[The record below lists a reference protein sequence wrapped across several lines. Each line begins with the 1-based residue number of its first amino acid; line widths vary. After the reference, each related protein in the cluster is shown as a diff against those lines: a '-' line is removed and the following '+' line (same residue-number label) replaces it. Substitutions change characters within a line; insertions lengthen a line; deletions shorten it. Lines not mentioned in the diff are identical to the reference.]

1 MVATVETFP
10 ILGDVAGSAK
20 TMVPRRLIEAAACA
34 LAAHALVYRTLL
46 PGDSMHGYFTWYE
59 PAVGVASLLSLLW
72 LVFSVVRTVSGRAS
86 SLPAAPALFAPTFG
100 ELFGATFLFL
110 LVQESFERSV
120 ETGRPAVA
128 MFTPV
133 SVLAL
138 AAAASVVAVALAAAR
153 CLGRAAVQML
163 LRPAEPRVTD
173 GGAQRWH
180 VALAPTFRP
189 RPLAQRF
196 GMRAPPLAA
205 A

>member
-1 MVATVETFP
+1 
-10 ILGDVAGSAK
+10 
-20 TMVPRRLIEAAACA
+20 MVPRRLIEAAACA

-46 PGDSMHGYFTWYE
+46 PGDGMHGYFTWYE

-72 LVFSVVRTVSGRAS
+72 LLFAVVRTVSGRAS
-86 SLPAAPALFAPTFG
+86 SPPSAQAPFATTFG
-100 ELFGATFLFL
+100 ELFGSTFLFL

-128 MFTPV
+128 IFTPA

-163 LRPAEPRVTD
+163 LRTAEPGVAD

-180 VALAPTFRP
+180 VALAPTVRP
-189 RPLAQRF
+189 RPLAERF

-205 A
+205 G